1 MESNAK
7 KNDNFAM
14 KVLSTDN
21 VDGKL
26 YLKKNKEEVRRKNQ
40 TYFFHLLIYY
50 LERLD

>member
-26 YLKKNKEEVRRKNQ
+26 YLKKIRKK
-40 TYFFHLLIYY
+40 
-50 LERLD
+50 

>member
-1 MESNAK
+1 MKIVNHRRKMLDAMESNAK

-26 YLKKNKEEVRRKNQ
+26 YLKKK
-40 TYFFHLLIYY
+40 
-50 LERLD
+50 

>member
-14 KVLSTDN
+14 KVRSTDN

-26 YLKKNKEEVRRKNQ
+26 YLKKK
-40 TYFFHLLIYY
+40 
-50 LERLD
+50 